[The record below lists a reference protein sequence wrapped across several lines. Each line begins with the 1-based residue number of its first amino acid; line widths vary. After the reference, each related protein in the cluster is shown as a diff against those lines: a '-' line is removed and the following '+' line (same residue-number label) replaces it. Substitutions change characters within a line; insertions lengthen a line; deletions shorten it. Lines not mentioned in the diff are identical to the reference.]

1 MNANMKEKRTE
12 SLGLKKYSPPKVEI
26 SFIEMEQGIAAGSA
40 SIVPPNSNKQVT
52 DEWVVDPDNN
62 TPINWQ

>member
-1 MNANMKEKRTE
+1 MKKKRTE
-12 SLGLKKYSPPKVEI
+12 SLGLKKKYSPPKVEI

-40 SIVPPNSNKQVT
+40 TVIAPNSNNQVT

-62 TPINWQ
+62 TPIDWQ